1 MTRRPRR
8 TIPAALTALVIL
20 AACVLVA
27 VSIVQEL
34 TGRPAVIPFGILARD
49 VRTWR
54 LDAPAMLGTGAVAAV
69 AGLVLLGCAVIPGR
83 RETLAL
89 AAIPAGPGDEPGD
102 EGSGGGTDAFG
113 GGTDAGV
120 SRTGL
125 RAALR
130 ATIADVDG
138 VTSAKVRVRRR
149 QIAATVRTELADSA
163 ELGAAVRDALGQRVS
178 QTALDG
184 EPRVRVTIGHKKAKA
199 LS

>member
-8 TIPAALTALVIL
+8 IIPAVLTALAIL
-20 AACVLVA
+20 AICVLVA
-27 VSIVQEL
+27 VSMIQEL
-34 TGRPAVIPFGILARD
+34 AGRAAVIPFGTLARD

-54 LDAPAMLGTGAVAAV
+54 LDDPAMLGAGAVAAV
-69 AGLVLLGCAVIPGR
+69 AGLMLLGCAVIPGR
-83 RETLAL
+83 RQTLAL
-89 AAIPAGPGDEPGD
+89 AAIPAVPGDEPGD
-102 EGSGGGTDAFG
+102 EGAG

-138 VTSAKVRVRRR
+138 VTSAKVRIGRR
-149 QIAATVRTELADSA
+149 QIAAAVRTELEDST
-163 ELGAAVRDALGQRVS
+163 ELAGAVQDALGQRVS

-184 EPRVRVTIGHKKAKA
+184 EPRVRITIRHKKAKA
-199 LS
+199 RA